1 MYNIVRKGA
10 LIMTVVKK
18 SGKKEEF
25 SDGKLSNSIKS
36 ANTGTDELFNVASLI
51 GEFQQIVHGKKLIT
65 TRQIDIIV
73 YGLLYSKGLMQTLMK
88 YISYDKK

>member
-1 MYNIVRKGA
+1 MMYNIVRKGA

-36 ANTGTDELFNVASLI
+36 ANTGTDEL
-51 GEFQQIVHGKKLIT
+51 
-65 TRQIDIIV
+65 
-73 YGLLYSKGLMQTLMK
+73 LMWHP
-88 YISYDKK
+88 